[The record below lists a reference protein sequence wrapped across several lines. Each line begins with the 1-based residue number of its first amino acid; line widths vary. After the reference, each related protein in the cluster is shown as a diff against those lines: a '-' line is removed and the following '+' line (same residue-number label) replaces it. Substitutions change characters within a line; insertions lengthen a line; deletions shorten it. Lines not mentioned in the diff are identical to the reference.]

1 MTDPLSAFGLP
12 SDVLLWQAVALSVLS
27 FAVGILG
34 GAAGL
39 ALGTMRLPF
48 MLLAGMPP
56 AVAGGTNILVST
68 VASATGAVGHLRR
81 GRVDR
86 AALLVQGAPAT
97 VGALV
102 GGLLAG
108 VAPEALLIGLAG
120 GLVVWQGIELGLRA
134 LRGASGSPL
143 VSGQEGAT
151 GHNWGAKEGIL
162 EGAAGFCIGLLGG
175 AVGLVLGTL
184 RLPALILILRMDP
197 RVAAGTNLAIGTALG
212 MAGWLG
218 HVAFGLMDYPLLALM
233 GVTAIAGTVYG
244 VRLTETLSH
253 RGLLALMA
261 AVLLVVGGLLLAQAA
276 RQAGAS

>member
-1 MTDPLSAFGLP
+1 MTEPLSAFGLA

-48 MLLAGMPP
+48 MLLTGMPP

-81 GRVDR
+81 RRVDW

-97 VGALV
+97 AGALV

-134 LRGASGSPL
+134 LRGASGSPI
-143 VSGQEGAT
+143 VSQQGSAPGQG
-151 GHNWGAKEGIL
+151 WGAREGVF
-162 EGAAGFCIGLLGG
+162 EATAGLGIGLLGG

-184 RLPALILILRMDP
+184 RLPALILILHMDP

-212 MAGWLG
+212 IAGWLG
-218 HVAFGLMDYPLLALM
+218 HAAFGLVDYPLLVLM
-233 GVTAIAGTVYG
+233 GVTAVAGTVYG
-244 VRLTETLSH
+244 VRLTETLSR
-253 RGLLALMA
+253 RGLLGLMG
-261 AVLLVVGGLLLAQAA
+261 AVLLVVGVLLLAQAI
-276 RQAGAS
+276 RTGAV